1 MAVGRR
7 SIAKALHLLLSLAKP
22 PSRSMV
28 LFNKPNL
35 LSGESGSGD
44 RRHSTTWIFEIARW
58 LDEDTGVDGVD
69 VAAIIQLK
77 QLAMNVM
84 Q

>member
-1 MAVGRR
+1 
-7 SIAKALHLLLSLAKP
+7 
-22 PSRSMV
+22 MV

-35 LSGESGSGD
+35 LTDEYGSGD
-44 RRHSTTWIFEIARW
+44 RRHSMTWIFEIARW
-58 LDEDTGVDGVD
+58 LDEDTGIQGVD

-77 QLAMNVM
+77 QLAVNVL